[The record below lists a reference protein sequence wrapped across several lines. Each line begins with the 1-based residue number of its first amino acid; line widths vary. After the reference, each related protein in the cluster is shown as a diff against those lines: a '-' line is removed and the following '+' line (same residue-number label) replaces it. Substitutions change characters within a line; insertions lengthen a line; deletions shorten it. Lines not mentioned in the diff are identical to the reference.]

1 MGTPLSAF
9 GQTAILPSMTETTP
23 LTAKRCVPCEGGVP
37 PLAPAAVVEL
47 RRSIHADWQLSGDGK
62 WILREF
68 RFPGYARTI
77 GFVNALAWIAES
89 EGHHPD
95 LEVNYG
101 RVLVKWSTHA
111 VDGLTE
117 NDFICAA
124 KVDQLVSDLG

>member
-1 MGTPLSAF
+1 
-9 GQTAILPSMTETTP
+9 MTETNP
-23 LTAKRCVPCEGGVP
+23 LTAKRCVPCEGGIP
-37 PLAPAAVVEL
+37 PLAPAAVAEL